1 MFINIFRINDEF
13 SFDRRQTLDIFSDPF
28 EDHCGEQDAAEGQS
42 MVKHK
47 AAELLLGE
55 KKIMKI

>member
-1 MFINIFRINDEF
+1 MFIKIVGINDEF
-13 SFDRRQTLDIFSDPF
+13 SFDRRQTYEIFSDSF
-28 EDHCGEQDAAEGQS
+28 EDHCGEDDAAEGQS